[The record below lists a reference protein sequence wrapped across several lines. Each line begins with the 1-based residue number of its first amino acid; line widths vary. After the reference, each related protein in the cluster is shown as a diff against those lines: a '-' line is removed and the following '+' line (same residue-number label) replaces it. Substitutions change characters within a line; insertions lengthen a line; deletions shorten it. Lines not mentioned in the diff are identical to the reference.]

1 MVKVPILL
9 GRTTT
14 CPNRHIALSN
24 TLSLEKYWWSL
35 VATLTCPTADTTAA
49 ASRAL
54 PGERLPSSSGGVND
68 PNPRS
73 ATGDRPNKPPSFA
86 SCVAACGG
94 DVTGTDGAL
103 DLSAQYDLCPVTGE
117 DFHCSSSY
125 VSDGE
130 TMPQWITD
138 LRPVCVGRG

>member
-1 MVKVPILL
+1 M
-9 GRTTT
+9 
-14 CPNRHIALSN
+14 
-24 TLSLEKYWWSL
+24 SLEKYWWSL
-35 VATLTCPTADTTAA
+35 VATLTCPTAA

-54 PGERLPSSSGGVND
+54 PCERLPSSSGGVND
-68 PNPRS
+68 PSPRS

-86 SCVAACGG
+86 SCAAACGG

-117 DFHCSSSY
+117 DFHGSSSY

-130 TMPQWITD
+130 TMPQWILTCPR
-138 LRPVCVGRG
+138 LRWSWLTSTHAPVSPRTCYSRTKVTSKLTR

>member
-1 MVKVPILL
+1 MVACGDL
-9 GRTTT
+9 
-14 CPNRHIALSN
+14 
-24 TLSLEKYWWSL
+24 
-35 VATLTCPTADTTAA
+35 D
-49 ASRAL
+49 L
-54 PGERLPSSSGGVND
+54 PDSGHDGGGV
-68 PNPRS
+68 PGFTRRKVAVVVGWRERPHPRS

-103 DLSAQYDLCPVTGE
+103 DLSAQYDLCPVTGK

>member
-1 MVKVPILL
+1 MVACGNLDLP
-9 GRTTT
+9 
-14 CPNRHIALSN
+14 
-24 TLSLEKYWWSL
+24 E
-35 VATLTCPTADTTAA
+35 ADTTAA

-130 TMPQWITD
+130 TMPQWITE